1 MQITGQTVAQKLT
14 AYLYHQ
20 ITLAELVNWAE
31 TAMMDGDFEDRGF
44 ELIREIVSRLGLADV
59 RAFGISWEDC
69 ENYLSQLGYI
79 VKLTVT
85 ENRLAA

>member
-1 MQITGQTVAQKLT
+1 MKITRQTVAQKLT

-31 TAMMDGDFEDRGF
+31 TAMMDGDFEDQGF
-44 ELIREIVSRLGLADV
+44 GLIREIVSRLGLADV